1 LADKRDY
8 YEVLGI
14 SRGAGDQEIKSAY
27 RKLAMK
33 YHPDRN
39 QDDPEAEEKF
49 KEASEAY
56 TILSDA
62 QKRGQYDR
70 FGHAGVGNGAGGNGA
85 GFDPTVFAD
94 FSDIFGDFFGFGDLF
109 GAASGAR
116 RGRSRA
122 QRGSDLRYDLEIS
135 FEDALQGIDHE
146 VTFHRQETC
155 DACRGRGTR
164 GGAEPATCAN
174 CGGRGQVRYQ
184 QGFFSVARTCSACAG
199 TGAIIRDPCPECRG
213 QGRLER
219 KVVRKV
225 SIPAGVED
233 GMQLRITGE
242 GEAGVNG
249 GPNGDLYVVL
259 HVQPHSFFERRGTEL
274 YCNIPVSFPQAALGC
289 EIRVPTPW
297 GDEQIEVPPGT
308 QSSTELPPLR
318 GKGVPRLQGR
328 GRGDLHVIIHI
339 EVPRKLTREQRQLLQ
354 DLDKLMPN
362 ENLPREPGLFEK
374 VRDFFG

>member
-1 LADKRDY
+1 MADKRDY